1 MKPTKFYKK
10 LPNLRNIS
18 GKVHSLNSIL
28 EKENAVNKLGKSFF
42 KITNNSVF
50 GKTIKNLKN
59 KVNVKLVTDD
69 RKFQKLLPHQVFFSQ
84 KTFNEYLV
92 AVCKIREVLIL
103 NNSVYVRTC
112 ILDLSKILMCEIHY
126 I

>member
-10 LPNLRNIS
+10 LQNLRNIS

-28 EKENAVNKLGKSFF
+28 EKETAVNKLGKNFF

-69 RKFQKLLPHQVFFSQ
+69 RKFQKLLSTSSFFFT
-84 KTFNEYLV
+84 KD
-92 AVCKIREVLIL
+92 IR
-103 NNSVYVRTC
+103 
-112 ILDLSKILMCEIHY
+112 
-126 I
+126 

>member
-10 LPNLRNIS
+10 LQNLRNIS
-18 GKVHSLNSIL
+18 GKVHLLNSIL

-69 RKFQKLLPHQVFFSQ
+69 RKFQKLLSTSSFFFTKDIQ
-84 KTFNEYLV
+84 
-92 AVCKIREVLIL
+92 
-103 NNSVYVRTC
+103 
-112 ILDLSKILMCEIHY
+112 
-126 I
+126 

>member
-10 LPNLRNIS
+10 LQNLRNVS

-69 RKFQKLLPHQVFFSQ
+69 RKFQKLLSTSSFFFTKDIQ
-84 KTFNEYLV
+84 
-92 AVCKIREVLIL
+92 
-103 NNSVYVRTC
+103 
-112 ILDLSKILMCEIHY
+112 
-126 I
+126 